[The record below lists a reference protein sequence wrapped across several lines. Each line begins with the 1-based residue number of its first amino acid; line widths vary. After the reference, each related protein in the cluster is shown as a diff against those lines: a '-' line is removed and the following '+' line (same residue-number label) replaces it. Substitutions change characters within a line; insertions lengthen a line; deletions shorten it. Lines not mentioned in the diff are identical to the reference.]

1 MKTFNRS
8 VVGGAFVGLALLAT
22 TSTPL
27 FAQTHPTTPG
37 EDGAHGHEQMHQM
50 MDAMHGEGASERMH
64 QAMGPDAERMMDQCA
79 GMMGM
84 MQGGRGMMGR

>member
-8 VVGGAFVGLALLAT
+8 VVGAGFVGLALLAA

-50 MDAMHGEGASERMH
+50 MDAMHGEGTSERMH
-64 QAMGPDAERMMDQCA
+64 QAMGPEGERMMNQCA

>member
-1 MKTFNRS
+1 MKTFSRS
-8 VVGGAFVGLALLAT
+8 VVGAGFVGLALLAA
-22 TSTPL
+22 TSSSL
-27 FAQTHPTTPG
+27 FAQADPEAPSGPVH
-37 EDGAHGHEQMHQM
+37 DQMHQM
-50 MDAMHGEGASERMH
+50 MDAMHGEGVSERMH

>member
-8 VVGGAFVGLALLAT
+8 IVGAAFVGLALLAA
-22 TSTPL
+22 TSSPL
-27 FAQTHPTTPG
+27 FAQADPAAPSAP
-37 EDGAHGHEQMHQM
+37 AHDQMHQM
-50 MDAMHGEGASERMH
+50 MEAMHGEGTSERMH
-64 QAMGPDAERMMDQCA
+64 QAMGPDGDRMMDQCA